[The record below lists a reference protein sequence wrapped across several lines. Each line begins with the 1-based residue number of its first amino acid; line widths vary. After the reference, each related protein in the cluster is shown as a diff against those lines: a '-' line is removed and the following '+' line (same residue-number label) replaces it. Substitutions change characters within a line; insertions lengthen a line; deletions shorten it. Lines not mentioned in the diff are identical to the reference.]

1 MSDVRKTCQCMS
13 PSKDTCGKPA
23 VDFVE
28 YVLPDK
34 TVKCWMCIYHY
45 DGWMVAAKNQR
56 VWKV

>member
-1 MSDVRKTCQCMS
+1 MS